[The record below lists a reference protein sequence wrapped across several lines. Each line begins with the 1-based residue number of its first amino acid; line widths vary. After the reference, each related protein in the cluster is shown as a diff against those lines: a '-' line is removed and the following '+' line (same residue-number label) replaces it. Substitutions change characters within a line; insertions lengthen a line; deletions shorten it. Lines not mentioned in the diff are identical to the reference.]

1 MHSLNST
8 AAPKIFMDISAH
20 ELLCIR
26 VGTPFKIPA
35 TITGRSVPKVTW
47 EFDGKAKTEKKDRL
61 HVLPVDSQVTS
72 FSIFNINRSYF
83 LLNLC

>member
-1 MHSLNST
+1 MLLLHVDLTLCLIST
-8 AAPKIFMDISAH
+8 AAPKIFMDISADD
-20 ELLCIR
+20 LLSIR

-61 HVLPVDSQVTS
+61 HVLPVDSQVT
-72 FSIFNINRSYF
+72 F
-83 LLNLC
+83 LRQRQVF

>member
-1 MHSLNST
+1 MHSFNFT
-8 AAPKIFMDISAH
+8 AAPKIFLDISAH

-26 VGTPFKIPA
+26 AGTPFKIPA
-35 TITGRSVPKVTW
+35 TITGRPAPKVTW

-72 FSIFNINRSYF
+72 FSDFKHE
-83 LLNLC
+83 